1 MPLPNT
7 SALNVHRRELLQ
19 DIEDHRERLLRE
31 IQEHRDEVMRQIN
44 TETTIIGHI
53 PADILT
59 NIFFMTLP
67 PLIAFDDL
75 IAYNATDKLSSIALQ
90 RDKDKD
96 EDLRAI
102 SQVCRMWR
110 ELTLQTPVLWTR
122 VKGFRSTWDR
132 LKQYR
137 SRGAPLRLLCG
148 PTFKD
153 TFLYSGAKVP
163 SIHTLEIAPPQY
175 QFNSSVMINSL
186 NDKVQQQTKML
197 IHNAAMRNFVVT
209 LPHRGNEIP
218 LSISIPERQE
228 SPQSLRTVLL
238 YRCSTDFSLPCFKR
252 VTHLLVSNPAE
263 IYRWPSIPNTE
274 QLRSSYSSWEQW
286 LHMLHNMPQL
296 MRLHIRSAVKS
307 SSNRGSTQASVQ
319 KVVLPHLVD
328 LSLIAGIGDGIGKL
342 LCGISPQRACSLYIS
357 DSDSRYDDE
366 ESENLLKGLKAWFAL
381 FPDPH
386 PNPGV
391 VSLMPMEDRFMISNI
406 CQSNLDTGTLGLR
419 FQVVYRWPKRDFLHA
434 LLPTVSP
441 YIINATTLKII
452 STKWDHG
459 FDHSAIPDVTLKNI
473 RNLVLMEYGLSW
485 RRYKKRGRKLPFV
498 HFSREIT
505 RGRLNL
511 DFPSIASLPA
521 LEEIHYLPGS
531 PLELGNGT
539 NLLFKMSDFISRH
552 LRICQ

>member
-1 MPLPNT
+1 
-7 SALNVHRRELLQ
+7 
-19 DIEDHRERLLRE
+19 
-31 IQEHRDEVMRQIN
+31 MRQIN
-44 TETTIIGHI
+44 AETTIIGHI
-53 PADILT
+53 PPDILI

-75 IAYNATDKLSSIALQ
+75 LDSNAADKSQSIALQ
-90 RDKDKD
+90 REGDKDK
-96 EDLRAI
+96 DLRAI
-102 SQVCRMWR
+102 SQVCRTWR
-110 ELTLQTPVLWTR
+110 ELTLQSPVLWTR
-122 VKGFRSTWDR
+122 VTGCGSTWDR

-148 PTFKD
+148 PTSFKD
-153 TFLYSGAKVP
+153 AFLYSGAQVP
-163 SIHTLEIAPPQY
+163 SIHTLEIIPPKY
-175 QFNSSVMINSL
+175 QLNSSFIVNSL
-186 NDKVQQQTKML
+186 DDKVQQQTKMV

-209 LPHRGNEIP
+209 LPDRGNQIP

-252 VTHLLVSNPAE
+252 VTHLLVSNSAK
-263 IYRWPSIPNTE
+263 IYRWPPISNNTE

-366 ESENLLKGLKAWFAL
+366 ESENLLKGLKVWFAL

-386 PNPGV
+386 PSPGV

-419 FQVVYRWPKRDFLHA
+419 FQVVYQWPKRDFLHA

-473 RNLVLMEYGLSW
+473 RSLVLMEYGMAW
-485 RRYKKRGRKLPFV
+485 RRYQKRGRKLPFV

-505 RGRLNL
+505 QGRLNL
-511 DFPSIASLPA
+511 GEHFPLRFVLLFYTMSIDFPSIPSFPA
-521 LEEIHYLPGS
+521 VEEIHYLPRNS
-531 PLELGNGT
+531 LELGDGT